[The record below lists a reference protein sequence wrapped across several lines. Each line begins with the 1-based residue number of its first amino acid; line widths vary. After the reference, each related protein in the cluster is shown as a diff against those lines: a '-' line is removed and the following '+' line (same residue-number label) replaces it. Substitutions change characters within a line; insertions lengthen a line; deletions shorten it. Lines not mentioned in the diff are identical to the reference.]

1 MFCKNIQYFLFLD
14 EPFSA
19 LPYIFWLIRPDM
31 PFFTGFPGFRGALP
45 APLLTQPP
53 SAAPTIPR
61 RTPKKIHPWIF
72 FGLKNRFAILH
83 ALSRHPWL
91 FTNWQVRAK
100 NPALDFFWI
109 EESLRN
115 SSCAKPPIH
124 GLFTNWQVR
133 AKKIHP
139 CILPGLQNCKAIL
152 HAAKPPSMAFY
163 ELASTLSLPASQN
176 RHHRVPSVS
185 LPGST
190 R

>member
-53 SAAPTIPR
+53 AAAPTIPR
-61 RTPKKIHPWIF
+61 MSPKKIHPWIF
-72 FGLKNRFAILH
+72 LGLKNRYAILH

-100 NPALDFFWI
+100 
-109 EESLRN
+109 
-115 SSCAKPPIH
+115 
-124 GLFTNWQVR
+124 
-133 AKKIHP
+133 KIHP
-139 CILPGLQNCKAIL
+139 WIFYGLKNRCAIL
-152 HAAKPPSMAFY
+152 HAAKSPSMAFY
-163 ELASTLSLPASQN
+163 ELASKKQKSLHGSLFVGKCRLSILAM
-176 RHHRVPSVS
+176 
-185 LPGST
+185 
-190 R
+190 

>member
-53 SAAPTIPR
+53 AAAPTIPR
-61 RTPKKIHPWIF
+61 RAPRKIHPWIF
-72 FGLKNRFAILH
+72 RGLQNRFAILH
-83 ALSRHPWL
+83 
-91 FTNWQVRAK
+91 V
-100 NPALDFFWI
+100 
-109 EESLRN
+109 
-115 SSCAKPPIH
+115 AKPPIH
-124 GLFTNWQVR
+124 GLSTGWQVR
-133 AKKIHP
+133 EKIP
-139 CILPGLQNCKAIL
+139 PWIFCGLQNYFAIL

-163 ELASTLSLPASQN
+163 VMASTLSLPASQN